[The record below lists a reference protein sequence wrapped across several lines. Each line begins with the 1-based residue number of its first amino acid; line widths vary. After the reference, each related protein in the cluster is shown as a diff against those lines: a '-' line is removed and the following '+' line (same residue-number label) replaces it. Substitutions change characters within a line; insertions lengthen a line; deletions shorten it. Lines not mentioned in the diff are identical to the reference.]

1 MLEIK
6 VKTEG
11 AETYTRPTA
20 DELTDLVL
28 GIGGRKNRFLVV
40 QRVPD
45 RPGRFVQVWH
55 EGDGPYELE
64 YREGGPAD
72 HYRAEVPTP
81 ERVAEVMAGWARQ
94 DEGWDAGT
102 GWESLGL
109 PGPEPVPAL
118 EPGVLGRLEEA
129 VRSELRGGFGTVET
143 LTEWA
148 ADCLTRDGVS
158 PVTPEQA
165 RAVVERLWLERVE
178 EQESWTGVS
187 DADRLEN
194 AFAVL
199 GAAGLTARQNFT
211 CCRSCGMDEV
221 WAQDESARG
230 FVFFPS
236 QSTASAASG
245 RGLTLYYGGFD
256 DSEETTAATGH
267 EVAAALRE
275 AGLDVE
281 WDGDP
286 SKAID
291 VPVPDWRKRL
301 VG

>member
-11 AETYTRPTA
+11 TETYTRPTA

-28 GIGGRKNRFLVV
+28 GIGGGRNRFLVV

-64 YREGGPAD
+64 YRAGGPGD
-72 HYRAEVPTP
+72 HYRTEVSAP

-94 DEGWDAGT
+94 EEDWDAGI

-109 PGPEPVPAL
+109 PEAEPVPAP
-118 EPGVLGRLEEA
+118 EAGVLARLEEV
-129 VRSELRGGFGTVET
+129 VRAQLRGGFATVET
-143 LTEWA
+143 LIEWA
-148 ADCLTRDGVS
+148 AGCLTEDGVS
-158 PVTPEQA
+158 PVTAEQA

-187 DADRLEN
+187 DADRLES

-211 CCRSCGMDEV
+211 CCRSCGMSEV
-221 WAQDESARG
+221 WAEDESARG
-230 FVFFPS
+230 FVFFHS
-236 QSTASAASG
+236 QGTASAVSG
-245 RGLTLYYGGFD
+245 HGLALYYGGFD
-256 DSEETTAATGH
+256 DSEETTSATGH
-267 EVAAALRE
+267 EVATALRD
-275 AGLDVE
+275 AGLAVE

-286 SKAID
+286 SKAIE
-291 VPVPDWRKRL
+291 VAVPDWRRRL